1 MSGDIEIEVAVK
13 RTTDLAI
20 LVDHGG
26 KADAWVRISKISD
39 WCDGPDTAPGMGTTV
54 LGAQA
59 DGFTTNPQA
68 GH

>member
-26 KADAWVRISKISD
+26 KADAWVPISKISD
-39 WCDGPDTAPGMGTTV
+39 WCDGPDTAPGMGTTSIFIPEWLATEKGMV
-54 LGAQA
+54 
-59 DGFTTNPQA
+59 
-68 GH
+68 